1 MSKALTR
8 FRYIAIAEG
17 ISFLALL
24 LVTMPLKYMMDMPTP
39 NKVVGMIHGVLFILY
54 VVMGMQAAT
63 DEEWSPKFM
72 LLAFLASLVPGGTF
86 ILDRKLKPE
95 PEASAEPAE

>member
-24 LVTMPLKYMMDMPTP
+24 LITMPLKYAMEMPMP
-39 NKVVGMIHGVLFILY
+39 NKVVGMAHGVLFIAYIVL
-54 VVMGMQAAT
+54 GIQAAT

-72 LLAFLASLVPGGTF
+72 LLAFVASLVPGGTF
-86 ILDRKLKPE
+86 WLDRKLKPKV
-95 PEASAEPAE
+95 AEPAE

>member
-1 MSKALTR
+1 MSNSLTR

-24 LVTMPLKYMMDMPTP
+24 LITMPLKYAMDMPGP

-54 VVMGMQAAT
+54 VVMGMQAAG
-63 DEEWSPKFM
+63 DEDWSPGFM
-72 LLAFLASLVPGGTF
+72 LLAFVASLIPGGTF
-86 ILDRKLKPE
+86 WLDRKLKPA
-95 PEASAEPAE
+95 PAAPAE